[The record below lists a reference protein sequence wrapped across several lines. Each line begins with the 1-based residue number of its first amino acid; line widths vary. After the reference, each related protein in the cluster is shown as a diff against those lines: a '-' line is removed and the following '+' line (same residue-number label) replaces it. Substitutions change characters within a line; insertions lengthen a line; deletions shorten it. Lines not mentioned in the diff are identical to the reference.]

1 MIASISGRLTRKSP
15 TEACIEVHGV
25 TFAISIPI
33 STFEVLGE
41 VESTTSL
48 HTLLIVREDA
58 LQLYGFA
65 THGEKEMFRLLTSVS
80 GIGPKM
86 AQMIL
91 SGTRVEDLKVHLSS
105 GNLGALTV
113 IPGIGKKLGERLV
126 VELRDKVGRLQLTQS
141 PGGAIT
147 STQTQTQSEAILA
160 LTSLG
165 YTRSAAEKAVR
176 SVSDGRLQSL
186 EDLIKSALRITSK

>member
-1 MIASISGRLTRKSP
+1 MIASISGRLTSKSP

-25 TFAISIPI
+25 TFLVSIPI

-41 VESTTSL
+41 LETTTSL
-48 HTLLIVREDA
+48 HTFLVVREDA

-65 THGEKEMFRLLTSVS
+65 TEGEKEMFRLLISVS

-91 SGTRVEDLKVHLSS
+91 SGTQVEDLKVHISS
-105 GNLGALTV
+105 GNLGALTA
-113 IPGIGKKLGERLV
+113 IQGIGKKLGERLI
-126 VELRDKVGRLQLTQS
+126 VELRDKVGRLQLSQTTDRTT
-141 PGGAIT
+141 PG
-147 STQTQTQSEAILA
+147 TQTQIQSEAILA

-165 YTRSAAEKAVR
+165 YKRSAAEKAVR
-176 SVSDGRLQSL
+176 SVSDGRQHSL
-186 EDLIKSALRITSK
+186 EDLIKSALRVTSK